1 MPMVH
6 RVKKVEKR
14 RNFNS
19 GIRAAIDIY
28 YLGQPCEP
36 APVRSAPQLRT
47 EIPLAAT
54 NNRR

>member
-1 MPMVH
+1 MPMVR

-14 RNFNS
+14 RNFDS
-19 GIRAAIDIY
+19 GIRAALDIY

-36 APVRSAPQLRT
+36 APVRSAQQLRT